1 MEKVLK
7 EITPKSSDF
16 SQWYVDVIRKSDL
29 VDYAPM
35 KGFMV
40 MKPYS
45 YRIWEVIQEQMD
57 RRFKETGHQNAYF
70 PLLIPEHLLAQ
81 EAEHIEGFSAEVAWV
96 TMGGNEQL
104 PERLA
109 VRPTSETII
118 GAMYAQW
125 IHSYRDLPVLI
136 NQWANVLRW
145 EKSTRPFIRT
155 TEFLW
160 QEGHTVHR
168 TADEALA
175 ETLQQLEIYREV
187 IEDYLAVPV
196 IAGVKSAGERF
207 AGAVDTY
214 TLEALMGDGRA
225 LQSATSHF
233 LGQHFSK
240 AFDIQFL
247 DEDGELK
254 YGWTSSWG
262 SSTRLIGAV
271 IMVHGDDKGLRL
283 PPKIAPIQVV
293 IVPIGRGAEREAVVA
308 HARELESALSSVCRV
323 KLDARDEFTPGYK
336 FNDWEMRGV
345 PLRVEIGPKD
355 MAKQQVVIA
364 RRDTGEKISVPEE
377 QIGVAVTRLLDEVQ
391 KELFRQAAAYRE
403 AHTFSIVNYQ
413 EMEENG
419 NRGFFR
425 GDWCGSEE
433 CAAHLKSETG
443 MTIRCLPFN
452 ETPVADQCIVCGQTT
467 RYRALFARAY

>member
-16 SQWYVDVIRKSDL
+16 SQWYVDVIRKTDL
-29 VDYAPM
+29 ADYAPM

-45 YRIWEVIQEQMD
+45 YRIWELIVEQMD
-57 RRFKETGHQNAYF
+57 RRFKETGHENAYF

-96 TMGGNEQL
+96 TMGGNEIL

-109 VRPTSETII
+109 VRPTSETIV
-118 GAMYAQW
+118 GSMYSQW
-125 IHSYRDLPVLI
+125 IQSYRDLPVLI

-145 EKSTRPFIRT
+145 EKSTRPFLRT

-168 TADEALA
+168 TEEEART

-187 IEDYLAVPV
+187 IEKYLAVPV
-196 IAGVKSAGERF
+196 IAGTKSEGERF

-247 DEDGELK
+247 DEDGTRK
-254 YGWTSSWG
+254 YGWTTSWG
-262 SSTRLIGAV
+262 SSTRLIGGL

-283 PPKIAPIQVV
+283 PPRVAPVQVV
-293 IVPIGRGAEREAVVA
+293 IVPIGRGAERAAVVE
-308 HARELESALSSVCRV
+308 HARQLEEMLRGVCRV
-323 KLDARDEFTPGYK
+323 KLDSRDEFTPGYK

-345 PLRVEIGPKD
+345 PLRLEVGPKD
-355 MAKQQVVIA
+355 MAKNQVVIA
-364 RRDTGEKISVPEE
+364 RRDTGEKLAVSVDVLPE
-377 QIGVAVTRLLDEVQ
+377 QISLLLDAVQ
-391 KELFRQAAAYRE
+391 DELYRQALE
-403 AHTFSIVNYQ
+403 FQQDHTHSVETMADLEHY
-413 EMEENG
+413 G
-419 NRGFFR
+419 YRGFFKA
-425 GDWCGSEE
+425 DWCGSET
-433 CAAHLKSETG
+433 CAGQLQTNTG

-452 ETPVADQCIVCGQTT
+452 EEPVTDRCIVCERPSQH
-467 RYRALFARAY
+467 RALIARAY